1 MIRQYFKYGIR
12 SLKKDKKSSIFLIF
26 GLSISLIAVILIAL
40 WVTDEL
46 TFNGKFSKSDRI
58 YQLAASFDDKSNQYT
73 YSSPAPIAT
82 FALDQIP
89 SIEEIC
95 RIQKSTTTSFV
106 SGTNQFNETGFF
118 ADPSFFK
125 IFGNTTE
132 SSNKN
137 ILSSINSIVLTKSMA
152 DKLFPNE
159 NAIGK
164 TIQLELDWILKSGK
178 EAFVISAVLDDFSEN
193 SSLKGSFILPF
204 SLLKKIKGD
213 NYDSEW
219 GNFQNNTFVLLKK
232 GANPEHIA
240 QQFSNIQKQKFGTN
254 DGSGNEGLYKN
265 FEYYLQNIQSL
276 NLYNPKGE
284 QQGVLLVYSILGL
297 GIVILAIS
305 CANYINLITAKATKR
320 GKEISLRKVIGASK
334 KHLFFQYITE
344 SGILFLV
351 SLIIAVVF
359 TYLLLPFFNDLTDKK
374 LAIDLFSHEIYLIG
388 TITFFSTLLLA
399 GIYPAI
405 LFSSNK
411 LIQLIKSDSNPLGN
425 QVKVRKGLV
434 ILQFTCTIILIT
446 GTIVFQKQIDFMRN
460 KDLGY
465 NKENVFLFE
474 QKNFLPHYDAIRNEL
489 EKQPGILGVTAASS
503 DLTNFGSETAD
514 IGWEGKSIEQTNF
527 FITQV
532 AVDRNFTKVM
542 DISFKNGNGFTGT
555 AADSSHVLL
564 NEKAVQEMGI
574 KDPIGKSIEF
584 QGRKMTIVGIMK
596 NFNFNDLKTEIKPCA
611 FFLGNGESLGGMY
624 VRAESNKIDQAIS
637 SVQNMWNKYNPEY
650 ELGYNF
656 LDESF
661 NKLYKK
667 DLVSAK
673 LISIFS
679 ILAIVLS
686 CMGLTSLII
695 YSTELKVK
703 EIGIRKTLGASVSS
717 IILLITKEYIS
728 LIILSILIAFPLTW
742 IIASQWLANYVYK
755 TSLDWWIFLI
765 SGVSI
770 ICLAILSAGR
780 ISIKAAKANPINA
793 LRNDN

>member
-1 MIRQYFKYGIR
+1 
-12 SLKKDKKSSIFLIF
+12 
-26 GLSISLIAVILIAL
+26 
-40 WVTDEL
+40 
-46 TFNGKFSKSDRI
+46 
-58 YQLAASFDDKSNQYT
+58 
-73 YSSPAPIAT
+73 
-82 FALDQIP
+82 
-89 SIEEIC
+89 
-95 RIQKSTTTSFV
+95 
-106 SGTNQFNETGFF
+106 
-118 ADPSFFK
+118 
-125 IFGNTTE
+125 
-132 SSNKN
+132 
-137 ILSSINSIVLTKSMA
+137 
-152 DKLFPNE
+152 
-159 NAIGK
+159 
-164 TIQLELDWILKSGK
+164 
-178 EAFVISAVLDDFSEN
+178 
-193 SSLKGSFILPF
+193 
-204 SLLKKIKGD
+204 
-213 NYDSEW
+213 
-219 GNFQNNTFVLLKK
+219 
-232 GANPEHIA
+232 
-240 QQFSNIQKQKFGTN
+240 
-254 DGSGNEGLYKN
+254 
-265 FEYYLQNIQSL
+265 
-276 NLYNPKGE
+276 
-284 QQGVLLVYSILGL
+284 
-297 GIVILAIS
+297 
-305 CANYINLITAKATKR
+305 
-320 GKEISLRKVIGASK
+320 
-334 KHLFFQYITE
+334 
-344 SGILFLV
+344 
-351 SLIIAVVF
+351 
-359 TYLLLPFFNDLTDKK
+359 
-374 LAIDLFSHEIYLIG
+374 
-388 TITFFSTLLLA
+388 
-399 GIYPAI
+399 
-405 LFSSNK
+405 
-411 LIQLIKSDSNPLGN
+411 
-425 QVKVRKGLV
+425 
-434 ILQFTCTIILIT
+434 
-446 GTIVFQKQIDFMRN
+446 
-460 KDLGY
+460 
-465 NKENVFLFE
+465 
-474 QKNFLPHYDAIRNEL
+474 
-489 EKQPGILGVTAASS
+489 
-503 DLTNFGSETAD
+503 
-514 IGWEGKSIEQTNF
+514 
-527 FITQV
+527 
-532 AVDRNFTKVM
+532 M

-703 EIGIRKTLGASVSS
+703 EIGIRKTLGASVNS